1 MTSLEPQKKSN
12 NPMDKLKKAT
22 SKKGQNSPA
31 KDGGKKAP
39 LTRSQK
45 IFRGPLFWIIV
56 AIFGVSIF
64 GQISSASGRYTEIKT
79 SQAIDAISRSQVE
92 SAVLVDKS
100 QKIRLVLSNGNTI
113 KGSTKVEASYVARQE
128 PTLVDA
134 LTANPP
140 AKGWSV
146 DVPTQSFFTTFL
158 FSFGP
163 ILIIGF
169 LFFLMMSQAQGGN
182 RVFSFGK
189 SRAKLQDS
197 DVPQNTF
204 ADVAGSDEA
213 IAELEEIKD
222 FLADPAK
229 YALLGAK
236 IPKGVLLYGPPG
248 TGKTLLARAVAGEAK
263 VPFYSI
269 SGSDFVEMFV
279 GVGAARVRDLFNQAK
294 ANAPAIVF
302 VDEIDAVGRQ
312 RGAGMGGGHDER
324 EQTLN
329 QLLVEMDG
337 FEANG
342 QVILIAA
349 TNRPDVLDPALLRP
363 GRFDRQI
370 PVERPDLKGREDI
383 LKVHA
388 KGKPISKDVELVAY
402 ARRTPGFTGADLANV
417 LNEAALLTA
426 REGQKTINNSQIDEA
441 IDRVMAGPQRKSRLM
456 SEEERRVTAY
466 HEAGHA
472 LVAHALPHTDPVH
485 KITIM
490 PRGRALGY
498 TMVLP
503 DDDKYSTTRNQLLDQ
518 LAYSLGGRAAEE
530 LIFHDPST
538 GASNDIEKA
547 TALARA
553 MVTQYGMTEAIGA
566 IKLGSDASEP
576 FMGRDYGHQRDYSEN
591 VAAVVDA
598 EIRNLIGT
606 AHQEAYDI
614 LEANR
619 TILDEMVLHLLEKET
634 LNKEEIAEIFAKVKS
649 WPTRP
654 AWTGSAT
661 RIPSSQPPVDI
672 PERVVAP
679 VEDAPRKNRR
689 VKKATSSE

>member
-1 MTSLEPQKKSN
+1 MKSKIKKQV
-12 NPMDKLKKAT
+12 PKKKASAT
-22 SKKGQNSPA
+22 PQVPQSRLKR
-31 KDGGKKAP
+31 
-39 LTRSQK
+39 LM
-45 IFRGPLFWIIV
+45 RGPLFWIIV
-56 AIFGVSIF
+56 AIVAVSVF
-64 GQISSASGRYTEIKT
+64 GQISGAGNRYETIKT
-79 SQAIDAISRSQVE
+79 SQALDAIAKSDVE
-92 SAVLVDKS
+92 SAVLVDNS
-100 QKIRLVLSNGNTI
+100 QKIRLELKSGKLING
-113 KGSTKVEASYVARQE
+113 SAKVEASYIARQE

-134 LTANPP
+134 LTGNPP
-140 AKGWSV
+140 PKGWSV
-146 DVPTQSFFTTFL
+146 EVAKQSLLVSFL
-158 FSFGP
+158 FSFFP
-163 ILIIGF
+163 FLLIGL
-169 LFFLMMSQAQGGN
+169 LFFFLMSQAQGGN
-182 RVFSFGK
+182 KVFSFGK
-189 SRAKLQDS
+189 SRAKLQNN

-204 ADVAGSDEA
+204 ADVAGADEA

-222 FLADPAK
+222 FLANPAK

-279 GVGAARVRDLFNQAK
+279 GVGASRVRDLFAQAK
-294 ANAPAIVF
+294 LHAPAIVF

-337 FEANG
+337 FEG
-342 QVILIAA
+342 DSQVILIAA

-370 PVERPDLKGREDI
+370 PVDRPDLKGREDI

-388 KGKPISKDVELVAY
+388 KNKPISDDVDLKNF

-426 REGQKTINNSQIDEA
+426 REGEKVITDHQLDEA

-472 LVAHALPHTDPVH
+472 LVARALPHTDPVH

-566 IKLGSDASEP
+566 IKLGSDTSAP

-591 VAAVVDA
+591 LAAVVDR
-598 EIRNLIGT
+598 EVRTLIEN
-606 AHQEAYDI
+606 AHQEAFDI
-614 LEANR
+614 LVANR
-619 TILDEMVLHLLEKET
+619 SILDEMVLELLDRET
-634 LNKEEIAEIFAKVKS
+634 LNKEEIEEIFAKVTS
-649 WPTRP
+649 WPRRP
-654 AWTGSAT
+654 AWTGSVH
-661 RIPSSQPPVDI
+661 RIPSSQPPVAI
-672 PERVVAP
+672 PPKKVVA
-679 VEDAPRKNRR
+679 ESTETSKRATRK
-689 VKKATSSE
+689 KKAPSSE

>member
-1 MTSLEPQKKSN
+1 MSQAQKSKKPTKKSFSSKNSQKK
-12 NPMDKLKKAT
+12 
-22 SKKGQNSPA
+22 PA
-31 KDGGKKAP
+31 GNG
-39 LTRSQK
+39 SK

-56 AIFGVSIF
+56 AIFAVTVF
-64 GQISSASGRYTEIKT
+64 GQITSAGNKYTQIET
-79 SQAIDAISRSQVE
+79 SQAIDAITQSHVLSVE
-92 SAVLVDKS
+92 LVDRD
-100 QKIRLVLSNGNTI
+100 QKIRLILTPGNTI
-113 KGSTKVEASYVARQE
+113 KGSSKVESFYVARQE

-140 AKGWSV
+140 TKGWNV
-146 DVPTQSFFTTFL
+146 KVPSQSLLVSFL
-158 FSFGP
+158 FSIVPF
-163 ILIIGF
+163 LLIGF
-169 LFFLMMSQAQGGN
+169 LFFWMMGQAQGGN
-182 RVFSFGK
+182 KVFQFGK
-189 SRAKLQDS
+189 SRAKLQDN
-197 DVPQNTF
+197 DVPKTTF
-204 ADVAGSDEA
+204 KDVAGADEA
-213 IAELEEIKD
+213 LAELDEIKD
-222 FLADPAK
+222 FLAKPEK
-229 YALLGAK
+229 YAPLGAK
-236 IPKGVLLYGPPG
+236 IPKGVLLFGPPG
-248 TGKTLLARAVAGEAK
+248 TGKTLLARAVAGEAG

-302 VDEIDAVGRQ
+302 IDEIDAVGRQ

-337 FEANG
+337 FEENSK
-342 QVILIAA
+342 VILIAA

-370 PVERPDLKGREDI
+370 AVDRPDLKGREAI
-383 LKVHA
+383 LQVHA
-388 KGKPISKDVELVAY
+388 KGKPLSEEVKLVDY

-426 REGQKTINNSQIDEA
+426 RENRSLIGNLELDEA

-456 SEEERRVTAY
+456 SDAERRVTAY

-485 KITIM
+485 KVTIM

-503 DDDKYSTTRNQLLDQ
+503 DEDKYSTTRNQLLDQ

-547 TALARA
+547 TELARA

-566 IKLGSDASEP
+566 IKLGGSASEP

-591 VAAVVDA
+591 VAGIVDR
-598 EIRNLIGT
+598 EIRQLIEN
-606 AHQEAYDI
+606 AHQEAFDI
-614 LEANR
+614 LVANR
-619 TILDEMVLHLLEKET
+619 KILDEMVIELLEKET
-634 LNKEEIAEIFAKVKS
+634 LNKEEIAAIFKKVKLV
-649 WPTRP
+649 TKRP

-661 RIPSSQPPVDI
+661 RIPSEQPPVEV
-672 PERVVAP
+672 PERVVIEAP
-679 VEDAPRKNRR
+679 AEPKKPTRR
-689 VKKATSSE
+689 KKAASDGK

>member
-1 MTSLEPQKKSN
+1 MEKKN
-12 NPMDKLKKAT
+12 LLKKPVKKKT
-22 SKKGQNSPA
+22 SDNKS
-31 KDGGKKAP
+31 GKKAP
-39 LTRSQK
+39 TTRAGR
-45 IFRGPLFWIIV
+45 ILRGPLFWIVV
-56 AIFGVSIF
+56 AILGVSIF
-64 GQISSASGRYTEIKT
+64 GQVSSVGNRYTEIGT
-79 SQAIDAISRSQVE
+79 SQALDAIAQSKVE
-92 SAVLVDKS
+92 SALVIDKT
-100 QKIRLVLSNGNTI
+100 QKLQLILKPGNLI
-113 KGSTKVEASYVARQE
+113 KGSSKVEASYVIRQE
-128 PTLVDA
+128 PTIVDA
-134 LTANPP
+134 LTGNPP
-140 AKGWSV
+140 AKGWNVSV
-146 DVPTQSFFTTFL
+146 PSQSLLISFL
-158 FSFGP
+158 FSIAP
-163 ILIIGF
+163 ILLIGF
-169 LFFLMMSQAQGGN
+169 LFFFLMSNAQGGN
-182 RVFSFGK
+182 KVFSFGK
-189 SRAKLQDS
+189 SRAKLQDN

-204 ADVAGSDEA
+204 ADVAGADEA

-222 FLADPAK
+222 FLANPAK

-279 GVGAARVRDLFNQAK
+279 GVGAARVRDLFAQAK
-294 ANAPAIVF
+294 ANAPAIIF

-312 RGAGMGGGHDER
+312 RGTGMGGGHDER

-337 FEANG
+337 FETGG

-370 PVERPDLKGREDI
+370 AVDRPDLKGREEI

-388 KGKPISKDVELVAY
+388 KTKPLSDEVELLNY

-417 LNEAALLTA
+417 LNEAALLAA
-426 REGQKTINNSQIDEA
+426 REGKKAISNLQIDEA
-441 IDRVMAGPQRKSRLM
+441 IDRVMAGPQRKSRIM
-456 SEEERRVTAY
+456 SDDERRVTAY

-503 DDDKYSTTRNQLLDQ
+503 DEDKYSTTRNQLLDQ

-547 TALARA
+547 TALARS

-566 IKLGSDASEP
+566 IKLGTDSSEP

-591 VAAVVDA
+591 VAATVDA
-598 EIRNLIGT
+598 EIRKLIEN
-606 AHQEAYDI
+606 AHQEAFDI
-614 LEANR
+614 LVENR
-619 TILDEMVLHLLEKET
+619 TTLDAMVLQLLDKET
-634 LNKEEIAEIFAKVKS
+634 LNKEEIAAIFAKVSS
-649 WPTRP
+649 WPRRP
-654 AWTGSAT
+654 SWTGSAT
-661 RIPSSQPPVDI
+661 RIPSSQPPVAV
-672 PERVVAP
+672 PERVITEAADKKP
-679 VEDAPRKNRR
+679 SR
-689 VKKATSSE
+689 VKKSAKKETT

>member
-1 MTSLEPQKKSN
+1 MTSQNSGKKNPLE
-12 NPMDKLKKAT
+12 KLKKAA
-22 SKKGQNSPA
+22 KPA
-31 KDGGKKAP
+31 DKDAAKKAP
-39 LTRSQK
+39 QTRTQK

-56 AIFGVSIF
+56 AIIGVTLF
-64 GQISSASGRYTEIKT
+64 GQISNAANRYTEIKT
-79 SQAIDAISRSQVE
+79 SQAVAAISQSQVE

-100 QKIRLVLSNGNTI
+100 QKIRLILLSGNTI
-113 KGSTKVEASYVARQE
+113 KGATKVEASYVLRQE

-140 AKGWSV
+140 AKGWTV
-146 DVPTQSFFTTFL
+146 DVPTQSFLSTFFFT
-158 FSFGP
+158 FGP

-169 LFFLMMSQAQGGN
+169 LFFLMMSSAQGGN

-189 SRAKLQDS
+189 SRAKLQNP

-204 ADVAGSDEA
+204 ADVAGADEA

-222 FLADPAK
+222 FLADSAK
-229 YALLGAK
+229 YSLLGAK

-388 KGKPISKDVELVAY
+388 KDKPLSKDVELVAY

-426 REGQKTINNSQIDEA
+426 REGLKSITNLQIDEA

-566 IKLGSDASEP
+566 IKLGTDSSEP
-576 FMGRDYGHQRDYSEN
+576 FMGRDYGHQRDYSES
-591 VAAVVDA
+591 VAAVVDS
-598 EIRNLIGT
+598 EIRKLIEK

-614 LEANR
+614 LESNR
-619 TILDEMVLHLLEKET
+619 SILDAMVLQLLERET
-634 LNKEEIAEIFAKVKS
+634 LNKEEIAEIFAQVKP

-661 RIPSSQPPVDI
+661 RLPSTQPPVDI
-672 PERVVAP
+672 PERVVAAST
-679 VEDAPRKNRR
+679 VAPRKSRR
-689 VKKATSSE
+689 VKKATTSE

>member
-1 MTSLEPQKKSN
+1 MSQAQKPKKPTKKSFSSKN
-12 NPMDKLKKAT
+12 T
-22 SKKGQNSPA
+22 SKKPA
-31 KDGGKKAP
+31 STGG
-39 LTRSQK
+39 K
-45 IFRGPLFWIIV
+45 IFRGPLFWIV
-56 AIFGVSIF
+56 AAIFAVTVF
-64 GQISSASGRYTEIKT
+64 GQISSAGNKYTQIET
-79 SQAIDAISRSQVE
+79 SQAIDAITQSKVL
-92 SAVLVDKS
+92 SAELVDKD
-100 QKIRLVLSNGNTI
+100 QKIRLILTPGNTI
-113 KGSTKVEASYVARQE
+113 NGDSKVESFYVARQE

-140 AKGWSV
+140 SKGWNV
-146 DVPTQSFFTTFL
+146 KVPSQSLLISFL
-158 FSFGP
+158 FSIVPF
-163 ILIIGF
+163 LLIGF
-169 LFFLMMSQAQGGN
+169 LFFWMMGQAQGGN
-182 RVFSFGK
+182 KVFQFGK
-189 SRAKLQDS
+189 SRAKLQDN
-197 DVPQNTF
+197 DVPKTTF
-204 ADVAGSDEA
+204 KDVAGADEA
-213 IAELEEIKD
+213 LAELDEIKD
-222 FLADPAK
+222 FLAKPEK
-229 YALLGAK
+229 YAPLGAK
-236 IPKGVLLYGPPG
+236 IPKGVLLFGPPG
-248 TGKTLLARAVAGEAK
+248 TGKTLLARAVAGEAG

-302 VDEIDAVGRQ
+302 IDEIDAVGRQ

-337 FEANG
+337 FEENSK
-342 QVILIAA
+342 VILIAA

-370 PVERPDLKGREDI
+370 AVDRPDLKGREAI
-383 LKVHA
+383 LQVHA
-388 KGKPISKDVELVAY
+388 KGKPLSDEVKLVDY

-417 LNEAALLTA
+417 LNEAALLSA
-426 REGQKTINNSQIDEA
+426 RENKSVIGNPELDEA

-456 SEEERRVTAY
+456 SDDERRVTAY

-485 KITIM
+485 KVTIM

-503 DDDKYSTTRNQLLDQ
+503 DEDKYSTTRNQLLDQ

-547 TALARA
+547 TELARA

-566 IKLGSDASEP
+566 IKLGGGASEP
-576 FMGRDYGHQRDYSEN
+576 FLGRDYGHQRDYSEN
-591 VAAVVDA
+591 IAGVVDR
-598 EIRNLIGT
+598 EIRQLIEN
-606 AHQEAYDI
+606 AHQEAFDI
-614 LEANR
+614 LVANR
-619 TILDEMVLHLLEKET
+619 KILDEMVIELLEKET
-634 LNKEEIAEIFAKVKS
+634 LNKDEIAAIFKKVKLV
-649 WPTRP
+649 TKRP

-661 RIPSSQPPVDI
+661 RIPSEQPPVDV
-672 PERVVAP
+672 PERVVVAP
-679 VEDAPRKNRR
+679 VEAKKPTRR
-689 VKKATSSE
+689 KKAASDGK

>member
-1 MTSLEPQKKSN
+1 MTAQKPAQKSPKKPFLGNFKKSDKDAQKK
-12 NPMDKLKKAT
+12 PEQPK
-22 SKKGQNSPA
+22 
-31 KDGGKKAP
+31 
-39 LTRSQK
+39 TRAQK
-45 IFRGPLFWIIV
+45 ILRGPLFWIIV

-64 GQISSASGRYTEIKT
+64 GQISSATNRYTEIKT
-79 SQAIDAISRSQVE
+79 SQAIAAISQSQVE
-92 SAVLVDKS
+92 SAVLIDRS
-100 QKIRLVLSNGNTI
+100 QKIKLVLSPGNSF
-113 KGSTKVEASYVARQE
+113 KGSTKVEASYIARQE
-128 PTLVDA
+128 PTLIDA
-134 LTANPP
+134 LSANPP
-140 AKGWSV
+140 SKGWTV
-146 DVPTQSFFTTFL
+146 DVPKQSMLTTFL

-163 ILIIGF
+163 ILIIGL
-169 LFFLMMSQAQGGN
+169 LFFLMLSQAQGGN

-189 SRAKLQDS
+189 SRAKLQNN

-204 ADVAGSDEA
+204 DDVAGADEA

-279 GVGAARVRDLFNQAK
+279 GVGAARVRDLFTQAK
-294 ANAPAIVF
+294 ANAPAIIF

-312 RGAGMGGGHDER
+312 RGTGMGGGHDER

-337 FEANG
+337 FESNG
-342 QVILIAA
+342 QVILIAS

-388 KGKPISKDVELVAY
+388 KDKPIDKEVELLAY

-417 LNEAALLTA
+417 LNEAALLSA
-426 REGQKTINNSQIDEA
+426 REGKKAIGNIQIDEA

-503 DDDKYSTTRNQLLDQ
+503 DEDKYSTTRNQLLDQ

-566 IKLGSDASEP
+566 IKLGSDSSEP
-576 FMGRDYGHQRDYSEN
+576 FMGRDYGHQRNYSEN
-591 VAAVVDA
+591 VAAKIDA
-598 EIRNLIGT
+598 EIRKMIEN
-606 AHQEAYDI
+606 AHQEAFDI

-619 TILDEMVLHLLEKET
+619 TILDQMVLQLLEKET
-634 LNKEEIAEIFAKVKS
+634 LNKEEIAEIFARVSS
-649 WPTRP
+649 WPNRP
-654 AWTGSAT
+654 AWTGSVT
-661 RIPSSQPPVDI
+661 RVPSSKPPVDI
-672 PERVVAP
+672 PERVIPATP
-679 VEDAPRKNRR
+679 DAPKKARR
-689 VKKATSSE
+689 VKKVNPE

>member
-1 MTSLEPQKKSN
+1 MEKKN
-12 NPMDKLKKAT
+12 LLKKR
-22 SKKGQNSPA
+22 A
-31 KDGGKKAP
+31 KKKASDKKTAKKVP
-39 LTRSQK
+39 ATRAGR
-45 IFRGPLFWIIV
+45 ILRGPLFWIVV
-56 AIFGVSIF
+56 AILGVSIF
-64 GQISSASGRYTEIKT
+64 GQISSVGNRYTEIGT
-79 SQAIDAISRSQVE
+79 SQALDAIAQSKVE
-92 SAVLVDKS
+92 SALVIDKS
-100 QKIRLVLSNGNTI
+100 QKLQLILKPGDLING
-113 KGSTKVEASYVARQE
+113 SSKVEASYVIRQE
-128 PTLVDA
+128 PTIIDA
-134 LTANPP
+134 LTGNPP
-140 AKGWSV
+140 AKGWNVS
-146 DVPTQSFFTTFL
+146 VPTQSLFISFL
-158 FSFGP
+158 FSIAP
-163 ILIIGF
+163 ILLIGF
-169 LFFLMMSQAQGGN
+169 LFFFLMSNAQGGN
-182 RVFSFGK
+182 KVFSFGK
-189 SRAKLQDS
+189 SRAKLQDN

-204 ADVAGSDEA
+204 ADVAGADEA
-213 IAELEEIKD
+213 ISELEEIKD
-222 FLADPAK
+222 FLANPAK

-279 GVGAARVRDLFNQAK
+279 GVGAARVRDLFAQAK
-294 ANAPAIVF
+294 ANAPAIIF

-312 RGAGMGGGHDER
+312 RGTGMGGGHDER

-337 FEANG
+337 FETGG

-370 PVERPDLKGREDI
+370 AVDRPDLKGREEI

-388 KGKPISKDVELVAY
+388 KTKPLSDEVELLNY

-417 LNEAALLTA
+417 LNEAALLAA
-426 REGQKTINNSQIDEA
+426 REGKKAISNLQIDEA
-441 IDRVMAGPQRKSRLM
+441 IDRVMAGPQRKSRIM
-456 SEEERRVTAY
+456 SDDERRVTAY

-547 TALARA
+547 TALARS

-566 IKLGSDASEP
+566 IKLGTDASEP
-576 FMGRDYGHQRDYSEN
+576 FMGRDYGHQRDYSES
-591 VAAVVDA
+591 VAATVDA
-598 EIRNLIGT
+598 EIRKMIEN
-606 AHQEAYDI
+606 AHQEAFDI
-614 LEANR
+614 LVENR
-619 TILDEMVLHLLEKET
+619 ATLDAMVLQLLEKET
-634 LNKEEIAEIFAKVKS
+634 LNKEEIAVIFNKVNS
-649 WPTRP
+649 WPRRP

-661 RIPSSQPPVDI
+661 RIPSQQPPVAV
-672 PERVVAP
+672 PERVITDTAADKKP
-679 VEDAPRKNRR
+679 SR
-689 VKKATSSE
+689 VKKSAKKETN

>member
-1 MTSLEPQKKSN
+1 MEKK
-12 NPMDKLKKAT
+12 NPLKKKPGNKVT
-22 SKKGQNSPA
+22 KDKKVA
-31 KDGGKKAP
+31 KKVP
-39 LTRSQK
+39 TTRAGR
-45 IFRGPLFWIIV
+45 IIRGPLFWIVV
-56 AIFGVSIF
+56 AILGVTIF
-64 GQISSASGRYTEIKT
+64 GQISSVGNRYTEIGT
-79 SQAIDAISRSQVE
+79 SQALDAIAQSKVE
-92 SAVLVDKS
+92 SALVIDRS
-100 QKIRLVLSNGNTI
+100 QKLQLILKPGELI
-113 KGSTKVEASYVARQE
+113 EGSSKVESSYVARQE
-128 PTLVDA
+128 PTIIDS
-134 LTANPP
+134 LTGNPP
-140 AKGWSV
+140 PKGWNVSV
-146 DVPTQSFFTTFL
+146 PKQSLFVSFL
-158 FSFGP
+158 FSIFP
-163 ILIIGF
+163 ILLIGF
-169 LFFLMMSQAQGGN
+169 LFFFLMSNAQGGN
-182 RVFSFGK
+182 KVFSFGK
-189 SRAKLQDS
+189 SRAKLQDN

-204 ADVAGSDEA
+204 ADVAGADEA

-222 FLADPAK
+222 FLANPAK

-279 GVGAARVRDLFNQAK
+279 GVGAARVRDLFMQAK
-294 ANAPAIVF
+294 ANAPAIIF

-337 FEANG
+337 FETGG

-370 PVERPDLKGREDI
+370 AVDRPDLKGREEI

-388 KGKPISKDVELVAY
+388 KTKPLSDEVELLNY

-417 LNEAALLTA
+417 LNEAALLAA
-426 REGQKTINNSQIDEA
+426 REEKKVISNLQIDEA
-441 IDRVMAGPQRKSRLM
+441 IDRVMAGPQRKSRIM
-456 SEEERRVTAY
+456 SDDERRVTAY

-576 FMGRDYGHQRDYSEN
+576 FMGRDYGHQRDYSESI
-591 VAAVVDA
+591 AATIDA
-598 EIRNLIGT
+598 EIRNLIET
-606 AHQEAYDI
+606 AHQEAFDI
-614 LEANR
+614 LVENR
-619 TILDEMVLHLLEKET
+619 ATLDAMVLELLEKET
-634 LNKEEIAEIFAKVKS
+634 LNKEAIAEIFAKVNS
-649 WPTRP
+649 WPRRP
-654 AWTGSAT
+654 SWTGSST
-661 RIPSSQPPVDI
+661 RIPSQQPPVAV
-672 PERVVAP
+672 PERLIVKPASEKKP
-679 VEDAPRKNRR
+679 SR
-689 VKKATSSE
+689 VKKSTNKESS

>member
-1 MTSLEPQKKSN
+1 MTSQ
-12 NPMDKLKKAT
+12 NPFNKLKKKSKQDAT
-22 SKKGQNSPA
+22 KSVKARDKKSPQT
-31 KDGGKKAP
+31 KAE
-39 LTRSQK
+39 K
-45 IFRGPLFWIIV
+45 IFRGPLFWIVV
-56 AIFGVSIF
+56 AIFAVTVF
-64 GQISSASGRYTEIKT
+64 GQITSASNRYTQIDT
-79 SQAIDAISRSQVE
+79 SQAIDAISKSQVQ
-92 SAVLVDKS
+92 SAVLVDRS
-100 QKIRLVLSNGNTI
+100 QKIRLILSSGNTI
-113 KGSTKVEASYVARQE
+113 KGATKVEASYVLRQE

-140 AKGWSV
+140 REGWNV
-146 DVPTQSFFTTFL
+146 DVPSQSFFSTF
-158 FSFGP
+158 FFTFGP
-163 ILIIGF
+163 ILIIGL
-169 LFFLMMSQAQGGN
+169 LFFLMLSRSQGGN
-182 RVFSFGK
+182 KVFSFGK
-189 SRAKLQDS
+189 SRAKLQDN
-197 DVPQNTF
+197 DVPQSTF
-204 ADVAGSDEA
+204 DDVAGADEA

-279 GVGAARVRDLFNQAK
+279 GVGAARVRDLFTQAK

-337 FEANG
+337 FETNG

-388 KGKPISKDVELVAY
+388 KGKPISKDVELLAY

-417 LNEAALLTA
+417 LNEAALLAA
-426 REGQKTINNSQIDEA
+426 REGQKTITNPQIDEA

-503 DDDKYSTTRNQLLDQ
+503 DEDKYSTTRNQLLDQ

-566 IKLGSDASEP
+566 IKLGTDASEP
-576 FMGRDYGHQRDYSEN
+576 FMGRDYGHQRDYSEH
-591 VAAVVDA
+591 VAAVVDD
-598 EIRNLIGT
+598 EIRKLIEK

-619 TILDEMVLHLLEKET
+619 SILDEMVLQLLEKET
-634 LNKEEIAEIFAKVKS
+634 LNKEEIAAIFIKVTP
-649 WPTRP
+649 WPKRP
-654 AWTGSAT
+654 AWTGSET
-661 RIPSSQPPVDI
+661 RIPSAQPPVDI
-672 PERVVAP
+672 PERIAP
-679 VEDAPRKNRR
+679 VKSDSPKRARR
-689 VKKATSSE
+689 VKKASSDDE

>member
-1 MTSLEPQKKSN
+1 MRTEKK
-12 NPMDKLKKAT
+12 MEKKKFF
-22 SKKGQNSPA
+22 KKQSAAKNS
-31 KDGGKKAP
+31 GGKKPAKKVP
-39 LTRSQK
+39 TTRAGR
-45 IFRGPLFWIIV
+45 ILRGPLLWIIV
-56 AIFGVSIF
+56 AILGVSIF
-64 GQISSASGRYTEIKT
+64 GQITSAGNRYTEIGT
-79 SQAIDAISRSQVE
+79 SQALDAIAQSKVE

-100 QKIRLVLSNGNTI
+100 QKLQLILKPGSLING
-113 KGSTKVEASYVARQE
+113 SSKVEASYVIRQE
-128 PTLVDA
+128 PTIVDA
-134 LTANPP
+134 LTGNPP
-140 AKGWSV
+140 VKGWNV
-146 DVPTQSFFTTFL
+146 DVPKQSLFVSFL
-158 FSFGP
+158 FSIAP
-163 ILIIGF
+163 ILLIGF
-169 LFFLMMSQAQGGN
+169 LFFFLMSNAQGGN
-182 RVFSFGK
+182 KVFSFGK
-189 SRAKLQDS
+189 SRAKLQDN

-204 ADVAGSDEA
+204 ADVAGADEA

-222 FLADPAK
+222 FLANPPK

-248 TGKTLLARAVAGEAK
+248 TGKTLLARAVAGEAQ

-279 GVGAARVRDLFNQAK
+279 GVGAARVRDLFAQAK

-337 FEANG
+337 FESGG

-370 PVERPDLKGREDI
+370 AVDRPDLKGREEI

-388 KGKPISKDVELVAY
+388 KTKPLSDEVELLTY

-417 LNEAALLTA
+417 LNEAALLAA
-426 REGQKTINNSQIDEA
+426 REGKKVISNLQIDEA
-441 IDRVMAGPQRKSRLM
+441 IDRVMAGPQRKSRIM
-456 SEEERRVTAY
+456 SDDERRVTAY

-566 IKLGSDASEP
+566 IKLGTDASEP
-576 FMGRDYGHQRDYSEN
+576 FMGRDYGHQRDYSES
-591 VAAVVDA
+591 VAAKVDA
-598 EIRNLIGT
+598 EIRNLIEN
-606 AHQEAYDI
+606 AHQEAFDI
-614 LEANR
+614 LVDNR
-619 TILDEMVLHLLEKET
+619 ATLDAMVLQLLERET
-634 LNKEEIAEIFAKVKS
+634 LNKEEIAAIFTKVNS
-649 WPTRP
+649 WPRRP
-654 AWTGSAT
+654 AWTGSST
-661 RIPSSQPPVDI
+661 RIPSQQPPVAV
-672 PERVVAP
+672 PERIVVEPATAKKP
-679 VEDAPRKNRR
+679 SR
-689 VKKATSSE
+689 VKKSAKKDGSDE

>member
-1 MTSLEPQKKSN
+1 MEKKN
-12 NPMDKLKKAT
+12 LLKKTAKKKT
-22 SKKGQNSPA
+22 SEKKPA
-31 KDGGKKAP
+31 KKVPA
-39 LTRSQK
+39 TRAGR
-45 IFRGPLFWIIV
+45 ILRGPLFWIVV
-56 AIFGVSIF
+56 AILGVSIF
-64 GQISSASGRYTEIKT
+64 GQVSSVGNRYTEIGT
-79 SQAIDAISRSQVE
+79 SQALDAIAQSKVE
-92 SAVLVDKS
+92 SALVIDKS
-100 QKIRLVLSNGNTI
+100 QKLQLILKPGNLING
-113 KGSTKVEASYVARQE
+113 SSKVEASYVIRQE
-128 PTLVDA
+128 PTIIDA
-134 LTANPP
+134 LTGNPP
-140 AKGWSV
+140 AKGWNVS
-146 DVPTQSFFTTFL
+146 VPTQSLFISFL
-158 FSFGP
+158 FSIAP
-163 ILIIGF
+163 ILLIGF
-169 LFFLMMSQAQGGN
+169 LFFFLMSNAQGGN
-182 RVFSFGK
+182 KVFSFGK
-189 SRAKLQDS
+189 SRAKLQDN

-204 ADVAGSDEA
+204 ADVAGADEA

-222 FLADPAK
+222 FLANPAK

-279 GVGAARVRDLFNQAK
+279 GVGAARVRDLFAQAK

-312 RGAGMGGGHDER
+312 RGTGMGGGHDER

-337 FEANG
+337 FETGG

-370 PVERPDLKGREDI
+370 AVDRPDLKGREEI

-388 KGKPISKDVELVAY
+388 KTKPLSDEVELLNY

-417 LNEAALLTA
+417 LNEAALLAA
-426 REGQKTINNSQIDEA
+426 REGKKAISNLQIDEA
-441 IDRVMAGPQRKSRLM
+441 IDRVMAGPQRKSRIM
-456 SEEERRVTAY
+456 SDDERRVTAY

-503 DDDKYSTTRNQLLDQ
+503 DEDKYSTTRNQLLDQ

-547 TALARA
+547 TALARS

-566 IKLGSDASEP
+566 IKLGTDASEP

-591 VAAVVDA
+591 VAAKVDA
-598 EIRNLIGT
+598 EIRKLIEN
-606 AHQEAYDI
+606 AHQEAFDI
-614 LEANR
+614 LVDNR
-619 TILDEMVLHLLEKET
+619 ATLDAMVLKLLDKET
-634 LNKEEIAEIFAKVKS
+634 LNKEEIAAIFTKVSS
-649 WPTRP
+649 WPRRP
-654 AWTGSAT
+654 SWTGSAT
-661 RIPSSQPPVDI
+661 RIPSSQPPVAV
-672 PERVVAP
+672 PERVITETAADKKP
-679 VEDAPRKNRR
+679 SR
-689 VKKATSSE
+689 VKKSAKKENT

>member
-1 MTSLEPQKKSN
+1 MGAANKMDKKNFFKKKLTVKNPVVKKSA
-12 NPMDKLKKAT
+12 KKEPT
-22 SKKGQNSPA
+22 S
-31 KDGGKKAP
+31 
-39 LTRSQK
+39 RVRR
-45 IFRGPLFWIIV
+45 IMRGPLLWIIV
-56 AIFGVSIF
+56 AILGVSIF
-64 GQISSASGRYTEIKT
+64 GQITSAGNRYTKIGT
-79 SQAIDAISRSQVE
+79 SQALDAIAQSKVE
-92 SAVLVDKS
+92 SALLIDKS
-100 QKIRLVLSNGNTI
+100 QKLQLILKPGSLING
-113 KGSTKVEASYVARQE
+113 SSKVEASYVIRQE
-128 PTLVDA
+128 PTIVDA
-134 LTANPP
+134 LTGNPP
-140 AKGWSV
+140 VKGWNV
-146 DVPTQSFFTTFL
+146 DVPKQSLFVSFL
-158 FSFGP
+158 FSILP
-163 ILIIGF
+163 ILLIGF
-169 LFFLMMSQAQGGN
+169 LFFFLMSNAQGGN
-182 RVFSFGK
+182 KVFSFGK
-189 SRAKLQDS
+189 SRAKLQDN

-204 ADVAGSDEA
+204 ADVAGADEA

-222 FLADPAK
+222 FLANPPK

-248 TGKTLLARAVAGEAK
+248 TGKTLLARAVAGEAQ

-279 GVGAARVRDLFNQAK
+279 GVGAARVRDLFAQAK
-294 ANAPAIVF
+294 ANAPAIIF

-337 FEANG
+337 FESGG

-370 PVERPDLKGREDI
+370 AVDRPDLKGREEI

-388 KGKPISKDVELVAY
+388 KTKPLSDEVELLSY

-417 LNEAALLTA
+417 LNEAALLAA
-426 REGQKTINNSQIDEA
+426 REGKKVISNLQIDEA
-441 IDRVMAGPQRKSRLM
+441 IDRVMAGPQRKSRIM
-456 SEEERRVTAY
+456 SDDERRVTAY

-503 DDDKYSTTRNQLLDQ
+503 DDDRYSTTRNQLLDQ

-566 IKLGSDASEP
+566 IKLGTDASEP
-576 FMGRDYGHQRDYSEN
+576 FMGRDYGHQRDYSES
-591 VAAVVDA
+591 VAATVDA
-598 EIRNLIGT
+598 EIRNLIEN
-606 AHQEAYDI
+606 AHQEAFDI
-614 LEANR
+614 LVDNR
-619 TILDEMVLHLLEKET
+619 VTLDAMVLQLLERET
-634 LNKEEIAEIFAKVKS
+634 LNKEEISAIFIKVNS
-649 WPTRP
+649 WPKRP
-654 AWTGSAT
+654 AWTGSAN
-661 RIPSSQPPVDI
+661 RIPSQQPPVAV
-672 PERVVAP
+672 PERIVMEPAIIKKP
-679 VEDAPRKNRR
+679 SR
-689 VKKATSSE
+689 VKKSTKKDGSNE

>member
-1 MTSLEPQKKSN
+1 MGVANK
-12 NPMDKLKKAT
+12 MDKKNFFKKKPAA
-22 SKKGQNSPA
+22 KNS
-31 KDGGKKAP
+31 GGKKPAKKAP
-39 LTRSQK
+39 TTRAGR
-45 IFRGPLFWIIV
+45 IMRGPLLWIIV
-56 AIFGVSIF
+56 AILGVSIF
-64 GQISSASGRYTEIKT
+64 GQITSAGNRYTEIGT
-79 SQAIDAISRSQVE
+79 SQALDAIAQSKVE
-92 SAVLVDKS
+92 SALLIDKS
-100 QKIRLVLSNGNTI
+100 QKLQLILKPGSLING
-113 KGSTKVEASYVARQE
+113 SSKVEASYVIRQE
-128 PTLVDA
+128 PTIVDA
-134 LTANPP
+134 LTGNPP
-140 AKGWSV
+140 VKGWNV
-146 DVPTQSFFTTFL
+146 DVPKQSLFVSFL
-158 FSFGP
+158 FSIAP
-163 ILIIGF
+163 ILLIGF
-169 LFFLMMSQAQGGN
+169 LFFFLMSNAQGGN
-182 RVFSFGK
+182 KVFSFGK
-189 SRAKLQDS
+189 SRAKLQDN

-204 ADVAGSDEA
+204 ADVAGADEA

-222 FLADPAK
+222 FLANPPK

-248 TGKTLLARAVAGEAK
+248 TGKTLLARAVAGEAQ

-279 GVGAARVRDLFNQAK
+279 GVGAARVRDLFAQAK

-337 FEANG
+337 FESGG

-349 TNRPDVLDPALLRP
+349 TNRPDILDPALLRP

-370 PVERPDLKGREDI
+370 AVDRPDLKGREEI

-388 KGKPISKDVELVAY
+388 KTKPLSDEVELLTY

-417 LNEAALLTA
+417 LNEAALLAA
-426 REGQKTINNSQIDEA
+426 REGKKVISNLQIDEA
-441 IDRVMAGPQRKSRLM
+441 IDRVMAGPQRKSRIM
-456 SEEERRVTAY
+456 SDDERRVTAY

-566 IKLGSDASEP
+566 IKLGTDASEP
-576 FMGRDYGHQRDYSEN
+576 FMGRDYGHQRDYSES
-591 VAAVVDA
+591 VAAKVDA
-598 EIRNLIGT
+598 EIRNLIET
-606 AHQEAYDI
+606 AHQEAFDI
-614 LEANR
+614 LVDNR
-619 TILDEMVLHLLEKET
+619 VTLDAMVLQLLERET
-634 LNKEEIAEIFAKVKS
+634 LNKEEISAIFTKVNS
-649 WPTRP
+649 WPRRP

-661 RIPSSQPPVDI
+661 RIPSQQPPVAV
-672 PERVVAP
+672 PERIVVEPATAKKP
-679 VEDAPRKNRR
+679 AR
-689 VKKATSSE
+689 VKKSAKKDGSDE

>member
-1 MTSLEPQKKSN
+1 MEKK
-12 NPMDKLKKAT
+12 NPLKK
-22 SKKGQNSPA
+22 KPGNKGA
-31 KDGGKKAP
+31 KDKKAAKKVP
-39 LTRSQK
+39 TTRAGR
-45 IFRGPLFWIIV
+45 IVRGPLFWIVI
-56 AIFGVSIF
+56 AILGVTIF
-64 GQISSASGRYTEIKT
+64 GQISSVGNRYTEIGT
-79 SQAIDAISRSQVE
+79 SQALDAIAQSKVE
-92 SAVLVDKS
+92 SALVIDRS
-100 QKIRLVLSNGNTI
+100 QKLQLILKPGELI
-113 KGSTKVEASYVARQE
+113 EGSSKVESSYVARQE
-128 PTLVDA
+128 PTIIDS
-134 LTANPP
+134 LTGNPP
-140 AKGWSV
+140 PKGWNVSV
-146 DVPTQSFFTTFL
+146 PSQSLFISFL
-158 FSFGP
+158 FSIFP
-163 ILIIGF
+163 ILLIGF
-169 LFFLMMSQAQGGN
+169 LFFFLMSNAQGGN
-182 RVFSFGK
+182 KVFSFGK
-189 SRAKLQDS
+189 SRAKLQDN

-204 ADVAGSDEA
+204 ADVAGADEA

-222 FLADPAK
+222 FLASPAK

-279 GVGAARVRDLFNQAK
+279 GVGAARVRDLFTQAK
-294 ANAPAIVF
+294 ANAPAIIF

-312 RGAGMGGGHDER
+312 RGTGMGGGHDER

-337 FEANG
+337 FETGG

-370 PVERPDLKGREDI
+370 AVDRPDLKGREEI

-388 KGKPISKDVELVAY
+388 KTKPLSDEVELLNY

-417 LNEAALLTA
+417 LNEAALLAA
-426 REGQKTINNSQIDEA
+426 REEKKVISNLQIDEA
-441 IDRVMAGPQRKSRLM
+441 IDRVMAGPQRKSRIM
-456 SEEERRVTAY
+456 SDDERRVTAY

-566 IKLGSDASEP
+566 IKLGSDSSEP

-591 VAAVVDA
+591 IAAKVDA
-598 EIRNLIGT
+598 EIRKLIEN
-606 AHQEAYDI
+606 AHQEAFDI
-614 LEANR
+614 LVENR
-619 TILDEMVLHLLEKET
+619 ATLDAMVLQLLEKET
-634 LNKEEIAEIFAKVKS
+634 LNKEEIAVIFAKVNS
-649 WPTRP
+649 WPRRP
-654 AWTGSAT
+654 SWTGSST
-661 RIPSSQPPVDI
+661 RIPSQQPPIAV
-672 PERVVAP
+672 PERLIVKPAAEKKP
-679 VEDAPRKNRR
+679 SR
-689 VKKATSSE
+689 VKKSTNKESS

>member
-1 MTSLEPQKKSN
+1 MSSQAPQTKSPLDRFKKSKEKSAAKKN
-12 NPMDKLKKAT
+12 VKAT
-22 SKKGQNSPA
+22 PQ
-31 KDGGKKAP
+31 
-39 LTRSQK
+39 TRAQK
-45 IFRGPLFWIIV
+45 LFRGPLFWIIV
-56 AIFGVSIF
+56 AIIGVTIF
-64 GQISSASGRYTEIKT
+64 GQISSASNRYTEIKT
-79 SQAIDAISRSQVE
+79 SQAIAAISQSEVE
-92 SAVLVDKS
+92 SAVLIDKS
-100 QKIRLVLSNGNTI
+100 QKIRLILSNGKTI
-113 KGSTKVEASYVARQE
+113 KGATKVEASYIARQE
-128 PTLVDA
+128 PTLIDE

-140 AKGWSV
+140 IKGWTV
-146 DVPTQSFFTTFL
+146 DVPKTSVLTTIL

-163 ILIIGF
+163 ILIIGL
-169 LFFLMMSQAQGGN
+169 LFFLLMSQAQGGN

-189 SRAKLQDS
+189 SRAKLQDN

-204 ADVAGSDEA
+204 DDVAGADEA

-388 KGKPISKDVELVAY
+388 KNKPISKEVELVAY

-417 LNEAALLTA
+417 LNEAALLSA
-426 REGQKTINNSQIDEA
+426 REGQKTIGNTQIDEA

-503 DDDKYSTTRNQLLDQ
+503 DEDRYSTTRNQLLDQ

-566 IKLGSDASEP
+566 IKLGTDASEP

-598 EIRNLIGT
+598 EIRKLIET

-619 TILDEMVLHLLEKET
+619 TILDEMVIKLLEIET
-634 LNKEEIAEIFAKVKS
+634 LNKEEIAQIFAKVRS
-649 WPTRP
+649 WPNRP
-654 AWTGSAT
+654 AWTGSETRTPSAT
-661 RIPSSQPPVDI
+661 PPVDI
-672 PERVVAP
+672 PERIITATP
-679 VEDAPRKNRR
+679 DASKKVRR
-689 VKKATSSE
+689 VKKATSE

>member
-1 MTSLEPQKKSN
+1 MTSQTPLQKIKKSVK
-12 NPMDKLKKAT
+12 P
-22 SKKGQNSPA
+22 SS
-31 KDGGKKAP
+31 KDGAKKPA
-39 LTRSQK
+39 QK
-45 IFRGPLFWIIV
+45 GSRRFFKGPLFWIIV
-56 AIFGVSIF
+56 AIFAVTIF
-64 GQISSASGRYTEIKT
+64 GQITNAANQYTEIKT
-79 SQAIDAISRSQVE
+79 SQALDAISKAQID

-100 QKIRLVLSNGNTI
+100 QKIRLILSDGNTI
-113 KGSTKVEASYVARQE
+113 KGATKVEASYVARQE

-140 AKGWSV
+140 RKGWSV
-146 DVPTQSFFTTFL
+146 DVPTQSFLSTFFFT
-158 FSFGP
+158 FGP
-163 ILIIGF
+163 ILIIGL
-169 LFFLMMSQAQGGN
+169 LFFLLMSQAQGGN

-189 SRAKLQDS
+189 SRAKLQNN

-204 ADVAGSDEA
+204 ADVAGADEA

-222 FLADPAK
+222 FLADPNK

-279 GVGAARVRDLFNQAK
+279 GVGAARVRDLFAQAK
-294 ANAPAIVF
+294 TNAPAIVF

-370 PVERPDLKGREDI
+370 PVERPDLKGREEI

-388 KGKPISKDVELVAY
+388 KDKPIAKDVELVAY
-402 ARRTPGFTGADLANV
+402 ARRTPGYTGADLANV

-426 REGQKTINNSQIDEA
+426 REGLKTITKTQIDEA
-441 IDRVMAGPQRKSRLM
+441 IDRVMAGPQRKSRIM

-538 GASNDIEKA
+538 GAANDIEKA

-566 IKLGSDASEP
+566 IKLGTDDSVP
-576 FMGRDYGHQRDYSEN
+576 FMGRDYGHQRDYSES
-591 VAAVVDA
+591 VAALVDA
-598 EIRNLIGT
+598 EIRGLIER

-614 LEANR
+614 LQANR
-619 TILDEMVLHLLEKET
+619 SVLDEMVVQLLEKET
-634 LNKEEIAEIFAKVKS
+634 LNKEEIAEIFAKVVS
-649 WPTRP
+649 WPKRP
-654 AWTGSAT
+654 AWTGS
-661 RIPSSQPPVDI
+661 PSRLPSTQPPVAI
-672 PERVVAP
+672 PERAAVAEASKKP
-679 VEDAPRKNRR
+679 RR
-689 VKKATSSE
+689 VKKTTSSE

>member
-1 MTSLEPQKKSN
+1 MSSQAPQTKSPLDKFKKSKEKSAAKKN
-12 NPMDKLKKAT
+12 VKAT
-22 SKKGQNSPA
+22 PQ
-31 KDGGKKAP
+31 
-39 LTRSQK
+39 TRAQK
-45 IFRGPLFWIIV
+45 LFRGPLFWIIV
-56 AIFGVSIF
+56 AIIGVTIF
-64 GQISSASGRYTEIKT
+64 GQISSASNRYTEIKT
-79 SQAIDAISRSQVE
+79 SQAIAAISQSEVE
-92 SAVLVDKS
+92 SAVLIDKS
-100 QKIRLVLSNGNTI
+100 QKIRLILSNGKTI
-113 KGSTKVEASYVARQE
+113 KGATKVEASYIARQE
-128 PTLVDA
+128 PTLIDE

-140 AKGWSV
+140 IKGWTV
-146 DVPTQSFFTTFL
+146 DVPKTSVLTTIL

-163 ILIIGF
+163 ILIIGL
-169 LFFLMMSQAQGGN
+169 LFFLLMSQAQGGN

-189 SRAKLQDS
+189 SRAKLQDN

-204 ADVAGSDEA
+204 DDVAGADEA

-388 KGKPISKDVELVAY
+388 KNKPISKEVELVAY

-417 LNEAALLTA
+417 LNEAALLSA
-426 REGQKTINNSQIDEA
+426 REGQKTIGNTQIDEA

-503 DDDKYSTTRNQLLDQ
+503 DEDRYSTTRNQLLDQ

-566 IKLGSDASEP
+566 IKLGTDASEP

-598 EIRNLIGT
+598 EIRKLIET

-619 TILDEMVLHLLEKET
+619 TILDEMVIKLLEIET
-634 LNKEEIAEIFAKVKS
+634 LNKEEIAQIFAKVRS
-649 WPTRP
+649 WPNRP
-654 AWTGSAT
+654 AWTGSETRTPSAT
-661 RIPSSQPPVDI
+661 PPVDI
-672 PERVVAP
+672 PERIITATP
-679 VEDAPRKNRR
+679 DASKKVRR
-689 VKKATSSE
+689 VKKATSE

>member
-1 MTSLEPQKKSN
+1 MEKK
-12 NPMDKLKKAT
+12 NPLKKKPLAKAT
-22 SKKGQNSPA
+22 KE
-31 KDGGKKAP
+31 KKAAKKVP
-39 LTRSQK
+39 TTRAGR
-45 IFRGPLFWIIV
+45 IVRGPLFWIVV
-56 AIFGVSIF
+56 AILGVTIF
-64 GQISSASGRYTEIKT
+64 GQISSVGNRYDQIST
-79 SQAIDAISRSQVE
+79 SQALDAIAQSKVE
-92 SAVLVDKS
+92 SALVIDRS
-100 QKIRLVLSNGNTI
+100 QKLQLTLKPGELLE
-113 KGSTKVEASYVARQE
+113 GSSKVEASYVARQE
-128 PTLVDA
+128 PTIVDA
-134 LTANPP
+134 LTGNPP
-140 AKGWSV
+140 PKGWNVSV
-146 DVPTQSFFTTFL
+146 PKQSLFVSFL
-158 FSFGP
+158 FSIFP
-163 ILIIGF
+163 ILLIGF
-169 LFFLMMSQAQGGN
+169 LFFFLMSNAQGGN
-182 RVFSFGK
+182 KVFSFGK
-189 SRAKLQDS
+189 SRAKLQDN

-204 ADVAGSDEA
+204 ADVAGADEA

-222 FLADPAK
+222 FLANPAK

-279 GVGAARVRDLFNQAK
+279 GVGAARVRDLFTQAK

-337 FEANG
+337 FETGG

-370 PVERPDLKGREDI
+370 AVDRPDLKGREEI

-388 KGKPISKDVELVAY
+388 KTKPLSDEVELLNY

-417 LNEAALLTA
+417 LNEAALLAA
-426 REGQKTINNSQIDEA
+426 REEKKVISNLQIDEA
-441 IDRVMAGPQRKSRLM
+441 IDRVMAGPQRKSRIM
-456 SEEERRVTAY
+456 SDDERRVTAY

-553 MVTQYGMTEAIGA
+553 MVTQYGMTEVIGA
-566 IKLGSDASEP
+566 IKLGTDASEP

-591 VAAVVDA
+591 VAAKVDS
-598 EIRNLIGT
+598 EIRKLIEN
-606 AHQEAYDI
+606 AHQEAFDI
-614 LEANR
+614 LVANR
-619 TILDEMVLHLLEKET
+619 VTLDAMVLQLLEKET
-634 LNKEEIAEIFAKVKS
+634 LNKEEIAVIFAKVNS
-649 WPTRP
+649 WPRRP
-654 AWTGSAT
+654 SWTGSST
-661 RIPSSQPPVDI
+661 RIPSQQPPVAV
-672 PERVVAP
+672 PERLIVKPAADKKP
-679 VEDAPRKNRR
+679 SR
-689 VKKATSSE
+689 VKKSTNKENS

>member
-1 MTSLEPQKKSN
+1 MTTQKPSK
-12 NPMDKLKKAT
+12 NPKKMKLDLHKLKKSAKPAAT
-22 SKKGQNSPA
+22 DNA
-31 KDGGKKAP
+31 KKAP

-45 IFRGPLFWIIV
+45 IFKGPLFWIIV
-56 AIFGVSIF
+56 AIFAVTIF
-64 GQISSASGRYTEIKT
+64 GQITSAAGRYTQVET
-79 SQAIDAISRSQVE
+79 SQVVDAISKAQVQ
-92 SAVLVDKS
+92 SALIIDKS
-100 QKIRLVLSNGNTI
+100 QKIQLILSAGNTI
-113 KGSTKVEASYVARQE
+113 KGSSKVEASYVARQE

-140 AKGWSV
+140 TKGWNV
-146 DVPTQSFFTTFL
+146 DVPTQSFLTSLFFT
-158 FSFGP
+158 FGP

-169 LFFLMMSQAQGGN
+169 LFFLMMGQAQGGN

-189 SRAKLQDS
+189 SRAKLQNNE
-197 DVPQNTF
+197 VPQNTF
-204 ADVAGSDEA
+204 DDVAGADEA

-229 YALLGAK
+229 YAVLGAK

-279 GVGAARVRDLFNQAK
+279 GVGAARVRDLFAQAK

-388 KGKPISKDVELVAY
+388 KGKPLAKDVELVAY

-426 REGQKTINNSQIDEA
+426 REGQKTITNLQMDEA

-503 DDDKYSTTRNQLLDQ
+503 DEDKYSTTRNQLLDQ

-566 IKLGSDASEP
+566 IKLGTDASEP

-591 VAAVVDA
+591 VAATVDA
-598 EIRNLIGT
+598 EIRKLIEK

-619 TILDEMVLHLLEKET
+619 GILDEMVLQLLEKET
-634 LNKEEIAEIFAKVKS
+634 LNKEEISKIFAKVKS
-649 WPTRP
+649 WPNRP

-661 RIPSSQPPVDI
+661 RVPSTQPPVAI
-672 PERVVAP
+672 PERAAATA
-679 VEDAPRKNRR
+679 EAPRKNRR
-689 VKKATSSE
+689 VKKTTSSE

>member
-1 MTSLEPQKKSN
+1 MTSQT
-12 NPMDKLKKAT
+12 PMQKLKK
-22 SKKGQNSPA
+22 SVKPA
-31 KDGGKKAP
+31 ENKDGAKKAP
-39 LTRSQK
+39 QTRSQK
-45 IFRGPLFWIIV
+45 ILRGPLFWIIV
-56 AIFGVSIF
+56 AIIAVTVF
-64 GQISSASGRYTEIKT
+64 GQITNAANRYTEIKT
-79 SQAIDAISRSQVE
+79 SQALAAISQSQVE

-100 QKIRLVLSNGNTI
+100 QKIRLILSSGNTI

-146 DVPTQSFFTTFL
+146 DVPKQSFLTTF
-158 FSFGP
+158 FFTFGP

-189 SRAKLQDS
+189 SRAKLQNN

-204 ADVAGSDEA
+204 ADVAGADEA

-222 FLADPAK
+222 FLADPGK

-279 GVGAARVRDLFNQAK
+279 GVGAARVRDLFTQAK
-294 ANAPAIVF
+294 ANAPAIIF

-388 KGKPISKDVELVAY
+388 KDKPISKEIELIAY

-417 LNEAALLTA
+417 LNEAALLSA
-426 REGQKTINNSQIDEA
+426 REGLKTISNSQLDEA

-566 IKLGSDASEP
+566 IKLGADSSAP

-591 VAAVVDA
+591 LAAVVDA
-598 EIRNLIGT
+598 EIRKLIEK
-606 AHQEAYDI
+606 AHHEAYEI

-619 TILDEMVLHLLEKET
+619 SILDEMVLQLLERET
-634 LNKEEIAEIFAKVKS
+634 LNKEEIAEIFAKVTP
-649 WPTRP
+649 WPKRP
-654 AWTGSAT
+654 AWTGSAM
-661 RIPSSQPPVDI
+661 RIPSTKPPVDI
-672 PERVVAP
+672 PERVVA
-679 VEDAPRKNRR
+679 EDAPKKPRR
-689 VKKATSSE
+689 VKKSTSSE

>member
-1 MTSLEPQKKSN
+1 MEKKN
-12 NPMDKLKKAT
+12 LFKNPLKKNAT
-22 SKKGQNSPA
+22 KKKPA
-31 KDGGKKAP
+31 KKVP
-39 LTRSQK
+39 TTRAGR
-45 IFRGPLFWIIV
+45 ILRGPLFWIVV
-56 AIFGVSIF
+56 AILGVSIF
-64 GQISSASGRYTEIKT
+64 GQISSVGNRYTEIGT
-79 SQAIDAISRSQVE
+79 SQALDAIAQSKVE
-92 SAVLVDKS
+92 SALVIDKS
-100 QKIRLVLSNGNTI
+100 QKLQLILKPGNLING
-113 KGSTKVEASYVARQE
+113 SSKVEASYVIRQE
-128 PTLVDA
+128 PTIVDA
-134 LTANPP
+134 LTGNPP
-140 AKGWSV
+140 AKGWNVSV
-146 DVPTQSFFTTFL
+146 PSQSLFISFL
-158 FSFGP
+158 FSIAP
-163 ILIIGF
+163 ILLIGF
-169 LFFLMMSQAQGGN
+169 LFFFLMSNAQGGN
-182 RVFSFGK
+182 KVFSFGK
-189 SRAKLQDS
+189 SRAKLQDN

-204 ADVAGSDEA
+204 ADVAGADEA

-222 FLADPAK
+222 FLANPAK

-236 IPKGVLLYGPPG
+236 IPNGVLLYGPPG

-279 GVGAARVRDLFNQAK
+279 GVGAARVRDLFAQAK

-337 FEANG
+337 FETGG

-370 PVERPDLKGREDI
+370 AVDRPDLKGREEI

-388 KGKPISKDVELVAY
+388 KTKPLSDEVELRNY

-417 LNEAALLTA
+417 LNEAALLAA
-426 REGQKTINNSQIDEA
+426 REGKKAISNLQIDEA
-441 IDRVMAGPQRKSRLM
+441 IDRVMAGPQRKSRIM
-456 SEEERRVTAY
+456 SDDERRVTAY

-547 TALARA
+547 TALARS

-566 IKLGSDASEP
+566 IKLGTDSSEP

-591 VAAVVDA
+591 VAATVDA
-598 EIRNLIGT
+598 EIRKLIEN
-606 AHQEAYDI
+606 AHQEAFDI
-614 LEANR
+614 LVENR
-619 TILDEMVLHLLEKET
+619 ATLDAMVLQLLDKET
-634 LNKEEIAEIFAKVKS
+634 LNKEEITAIFAKVSS
-649 WPTRP
+649 WPRRP

-661 RIPSSQPPVDI
+661 RIPSQQPPVAVPPKAI
-672 PERVVAP
+672 
-679 VEDAPRKNRR
+679 VEAAVDKKPSR
-689 VKKATSSE
+689 VKKSAKKETT

>member
-1 MTSLEPQKKSN
+1 MKSKIKKQAPKKKPSATPQ
-12 NPMDKLKKAT
+12 
-22 SKKGQNSPA
+22 
-31 KDGGKKAP
+31 AP
-39 LTRSQK
+39 QSRFKRLM
-45 IFRGPLFWIIV
+45 RGPLFWIIV
-56 AIFGVSIF
+56 AIVAVSVF
-64 GQISSASGRYTEIKT
+64 GQISGAGNRYETIKT
-79 SQAIDAISRSQVE
+79 SQALDAIAKSDVE
-92 SAVLVDKS
+92 SAVLVDNSK
-100 QKIRLVLSNGNTI
+100 KIRLELKSGKFING
-113 KGSTKVEASYVARQE
+113 SAKVEASYIARQE

-134 LTANPP
+134 LTGNPP
-140 AKGWSV
+140 PKGWSV
-146 DVPTQSFFTTFL
+146 EVAKQSLLVSFL
-158 FSFGP
+158 FSFFP
-163 ILIIGF
+163 FLLIGL
-169 LFFLMMSQAQGGN
+169 LFFFLMSQAQGGN
-182 RVFSFGK
+182 KVFSFGK
-189 SRAKLQDS
+189 SRAKLQNN

-204 ADVAGSDEA
+204 ADVAGADEA

-222 FLADPAK
+222 FLANPAK

-279 GVGAARVRDLFNQAK
+279 GVGASRVRDLFAQAK
-294 ANAPAIVF
+294 LHAPAIVF

-337 FEANG
+337 FEG
-342 QVILIAA
+342 DSQVILIAA

-370 PVERPDLKGREDI
+370 PVDRPDLKGREDI

-388 KGKPISKDVELVAY
+388 KNKPISDDVDLKNF

-426 REGQKTINNSQIDEA
+426 REGEKVITDHQLDEA

-472 LVAHALPHTDPVH
+472 LVARALPHTDPVH

-566 IKLGSDASEP
+566 IKLGSDTSAP

-591 VAAVVDA
+591 LAAVVDR
-598 EIRNLIGT
+598 EVRTLIEN
-606 AHQEAYDI
+606 AHQEAFDI
-614 LEANR
+614 LVANR
-619 TILDEMVLHLLEKET
+619 SILDEMVLELLDRET
-634 LNKEEIAEIFAKVKS
+634 LNKEEIEEIFAKVTS
-649 WPTRP
+649 WPRRP
-654 AWTGSAT
+654 AWTGSVH
-661 RIPSSQPPVDI
+661 RIPSSQPPVAI
-672 PERVVAP
+672 PPKKVVAESTETP
-679 VEDAPRKNRR
+679 KRATRK
-689 VKKATSSE
+689 KKAPSSE

>member
-1 MTSLEPQKKSN
+1 MDKKNFFKKKS
-12 NPMDKLKKAT
+12 PVKTTGDKKNVKKVPT
-22 SKKGQNSPA
+22 
-31 KDGGKKAP
+31 
-39 LTRSQK
+39 TRAGR
-45 IFRGPLFWIIV
+45 IMRGPLFWIVV
-56 AIFGVSIF
+56 AILGVTIF
-64 GQISSASGRYTEIKT
+64 GQITSAGNRYTEIDT
-79 SQAIDAISRSQVE
+79 SQALDAISQSKVE
-92 SAVLVDKS
+92 SALLIDKS
-100 QKIRLVLSNGNTI
+100 QKLQLILKPGSLING
-113 KGSTKVEASYVARQE
+113 SSKVESSYVVRQE
-128 PTLVDA
+128 PTIIDA
-134 LTANPP
+134 LTGNPP
-140 AKGWSV
+140 VKGWNV
-146 DVPTQSFFTTFL
+146 DVPKQSLFVTFL
-158 FSFGP
+158 FSIAP
-163 ILIIGF
+163 ILLIGF
-169 LFFLMMSQAQGGN
+169 LFFFLMSNAQGGN
-182 RVFSFGK
+182 KVFSFGK
-189 SRAKLQDS
+189 SRAKLQNN

-204 ADVAGSDEA
+204 ADVAGADEA

-222 FLADPAK
+222 FLANPPK

-248 TGKTLLARAVAGEAK
+248 TGKTLLARAVAGEAQ

-279 GVGAARVRDLFNQAK
+279 GVGAARVRDLFAQAK

-337 FEANG
+337 FESGG

-370 PVERPDLKGREDI
+370 AVDRPDLKGREEI

-388 KGKPISKDVELVAY
+388 KTKPLSDEVELLNY

-417 LNEAALLTA
+417 LNEAALLAA
-426 REGQKTINNSQIDEA
+426 REGKKVISNLQIDEA
-441 IDRVMAGPQRKSRLM
+441 IDRVMAGPQRKSRIM
-456 SEEERRVTAY
+456 SDDERRVTAY

-553 MVTQYGMTEAIGA
+553 MVTQYGMTEVIGA
-566 IKLGSDASEP
+566 IKLGTDASEP

-591 VAAVVDA
+591 VAAKVDG
-598 EIRNLIGT
+598 EIRKLIEN
-606 AHQEAYDI
+606 AHQEAFDI
-614 LEANR
+614 LVDNR
-619 TILDEMVLHLLEKET
+619 VTLDAMVLQLLEKET
-634 LNKEEIAEIFAKVKS
+634 LNKEEISEIFKRVNS
-649 WPTRP
+649 WPRRP

-661 RIPSSQPPVDI
+661 RIPSQQPPVAV
-672 PERVVAP
+672 PERIVVEPAVTKKP
-679 VEDAPRKNRR
+679 SR
-689 VKKATSSE
+689 VKKSAKKDGSDE

>member
-1 MTSLEPQKKSN
+1 MTSQTPMQKIKKSV
-12 NPMDKLKKAT
+12 K
-22 SKKGQNSPA
+22 PA
-31 KDGGKKAP
+31 EKKDGAKKAP
-39 LTRSQK
+39 QTRSQK
-45 IFRGPLFWIIV
+45 ILRGPLFWIVV
-56 AIFGVSIF
+56 AIFAVTIF
-64 GQISSASGRYTEIKT
+64 GQITNASNRYTEIKT
-79 SQAIDAISRSQVE
+79 SQALAAISQSQVE

-100 QKIRLVLSNGNTI
+100 QKIRLILSGGNTI
-113 KGSTKVEASYVARQE
+113 KGATKVEASYVARQE

-146 DVPTQSFFTTFL
+146 DVPRQSVFSTFFFT
-158 FSFGP
+158 FGP
-163 ILIIGF
+163 ILIIG
-169 LFFLMMSQAQGGN
+169 LVFFWLMSRAQGGN

-189 SRAKLQDS
+189 SRAKLQNN

-222 FLADPAK
+222 FLADPGK

-279 GVGAARVRDLFNQAK
+279 GVGAARVRDLFGQAK
-294 ANAPAIVF
+294 ANAPAIIF
-302 VDEIDAVGRQ
+302 IDEIDAVGRQ

-370 PVERPDLKGREDI
+370 PVERPDLKGREEI

-388 KGKPISKDVELVAY
+388 KDKPISKEVELLAY

-426 REGQKTINNSQIDEA
+426 REGLKTISHPQLDEA

-503 DDDKYSTTRNQLLDQ
+503 DDDRYSTTRNQLLDQ

-566 IKLGSDASEP
+566 IKLGTDDSAP

-591 VAAVVDA
+591 VAATVDA
-598 EIRNLIGT
+598 EIRKLIER

-619 TILDEMVLHLLEKET
+619 TILDEMVLQLLEKET
-634 LNKEEIAEIFAKVKS
+634 LNKEEIAAIFAKVTA
-649 WPTRP
+649 WPKRP

-661 RIPSSQPPVDI
+661 RIPSAKPPVDI
-672 PERVVAP
+672 PERVVA
-679 VEDAPRKNRR
+679 EDAPKKPRR
-689 VKKATSSE
+689 VKKSTSSE

>member
-1 MTSLEPQKKSN
+1 MEKK
-12 NPMDKLKKAT
+12 NPLKKKPGNKVT
-22 SKKGQNSPA
+22 KDKKVA
-31 KDGGKKAP
+31 KKAP
-39 LTRSQK
+39 TTRAGR
-45 IFRGPLFWIIV
+45 IVRGPLFWIVV
-56 AIFGVSIF
+56 AILGVTIF
-64 GQISSASGRYTEIKT
+64 GQISSVGNRYTEIGT
-79 SQAIDAISRSQVE
+79 SQALDAIAQSKVE
-92 SAVLVDKS
+92 SALVIDRS
-100 QKIRLVLSNGNTI
+100 QKLQLILKPGELI
-113 KGSTKVEASYVARQE
+113 EGSSKVESSYVARQE
-128 PTLVDA
+128 PTIIDS
-134 LTANPP
+134 LTGNPP
-140 AKGWSV
+140 PKGWNVSV
-146 DVPTQSFFTTFL
+146 PSQSLFISFL
-158 FSFGP
+158 FSIFP
-163 ILIIGF
+163 ILLIGF
-169 LFFLMMSQAQGGN
+169 LFFFLMSNAQGGN
-182 RVFSFGK
+182 KVFSFGK
-189 SRAKLQDS
+189 SRAKLQDN

-204 ADVAGSDEA
+204 ADVAGADEA

-222 FLADPAK
+222 FLANPAK

-279 GVGAARVRDLFNQAK
+279 GVGAARVRDLFTQAK
-294 ANAPAIVF
+294 ANAPAIIF

-337 FEANG
+337 FETGG

-370 PVERPDLKGREDI
+370 AVDRPDLKGREEI

-388 KGKPISKDVELVAY
+388 KTKPLSDEVELLNY

-417 LNEAALLTA
+417 LNEAALLAA
-426 REGQKTINNSQIDEA
+426 REEKKVISNLQIDEA
-441 IDRVMAGPQRKSRLM
+441 IDRVMAGPQRKSRIM
-456 SEEERRVTAY
+456 SDEERRVTAY

-591 VAAVVDA
+591 IAAKVDA
-598 EIRNLIGT
+598 EMRKLIEN
-606 AHQEAYDI
+606 AHQEAFDI
-614 LEANR
+614 LEENR
-619 TILDEMVLHLLEKET
+619 ATLDAMVLELLEKET
-634 LNKEEIAEIFAKVKS
+634 LNKEEIAAIFAKVNS
-649 WPTRP
+649 WPRRP
-654 AWTGSAT
+654 AWTGSST
-661 RIPSSQPPVDI
+661 RIPSQQPPVAV
-672 PERVVAP
+672 PERLIVKPAADKKP
-679 VEDAPRKNRR
+679 SR
-689 VKKATSSE
+689 VKKSTKKESS